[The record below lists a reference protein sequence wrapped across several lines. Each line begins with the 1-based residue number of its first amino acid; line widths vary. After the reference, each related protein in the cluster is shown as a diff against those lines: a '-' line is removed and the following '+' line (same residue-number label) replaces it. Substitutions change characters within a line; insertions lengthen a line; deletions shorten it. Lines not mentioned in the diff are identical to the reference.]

1 MTNTSTIVI
10 EETRGQMFNL
20 VLKAKEELE
29 SFRLSN
35 QLDVGTNTT
44 ELNFHDRCTN
54 PLHDALKE
62 IRVIASKMHTLD
74 ELISIVPWWT
84 RIFHT
89 RHKTATNTEYAL
101 FRFIQIGVYAIALDP
116 DSPPL
121 KFTPEDCQDYMTL
134 RYKKDGFTEKD
145 IRLIKRIE
153 SLDRITVL
161 SRWVEGYSVHQ
172 SLVPYLEDMDPIRV
186 KGNADIPIF
195 KIPLAFMWSK
205 QHQLRARAQA
215 NSQTVE
221 IPDFERGLCLPDHSC
236 CNQHGMFEKEVRQI
250 VFNSSSDQRDL
261 FQMENLMNRLKVDYE
276 AQKTK

>member
-1 MTNTSTIVI
+1 MQ
-10 EETRGQMFNL
+10 EL
-20 VLKAKEELE
+20 VVKAKDELE

-35 QLDVGTNTT
+35 QIDVGTNAT

-62 IRVIASKMHTLD
+62 IRTMTSKTRSLD
-74 ELISIVPWWT
+74 ELIAIVPWWT

-89 RHKTATNTEYAL
+89 RHKSAANTEYAL

-116 DSPPL
+116 DSPAL
-121 KFTPEDCQDYMTL
+121 NLTPEDCRDYATL
-134 RYKKDGFTEKD
+134 RYKKDSFTDAD

-153 SLDRITVL
+153 SLDRMTVL
-161 SRWVEGYSVHQ
+161 SKWVDGYSVHQ
-172 SLVPYLEDMDPIRV
+172 SLVPYLEDMELVRV

-205 QHQLRARAQA
+205 QHQLR
-215 NSQTVE
+215 TKIHVE
-221 IPDFERGLCLPDHSC
+221 GKTTEVPDFERGLCLPDHSC
-236 CNQHGMFEKEVRQI
+236 CNQHGMFEKELRQI

-261 FQMENLMNRLKVDYE
+261 FQMENLLHRLKVSYQ
-276 AQKTK
+276 AQKPK